1 MIKGILLVTNL
12 WYILRISKTM
22 NALCSKLPVNMK
34 VVYRC
39 ICVPDHFAERG
50 FFNFFCKV
58 YFCLYVTI

>member
-12 WYILRISKTM
+12 WYILRISKMM

-50 FFNFFCKV
+50 FFNFF
-58 YFCLYVTI
+58 L